1 MQIGTPIYSDMTSH
15 KELVKFL
22 SKNVSGFMQEPWT
35 KEYRDYIY
43 DDNQD
48 SWSPA
53 VPVIYAINADMINDK
68 Q

>member
-1 MQIGTPIYSDMTSH
+1 MQIGTPINSGMASH
-15 KELVKFL
+15 KELIKFL
-22 SKNVSGFMQEPWT
+22 SKHISGFMQGSLS
-35 KEYRDYIY
+35 KEYRDDIY